1 MRVSLRGIGTVP
13 IAVASTLKLMEAR
26 RINYPFLA
34 LKITRMEHENQA
46 KNLVKTPNPVRSP
59 LGYMIRQLGA
69 KLG

>member
-1 MRVSLRGIGTVP
+1 MRVSLCGIGTVP

-26 RINYPFLA
+26 RVNYPFLA
-34 LKITRMEHENQA
+34 FKTTLMQHENQA
-46 KNLVKTPNPVRSP
+46 KNLVKTPNPVCWP